1 VLIINE
7 EQGII
12 IHVIEKEKEN
22 DQLHQGKLI
31 VVNICLGII
40 IKEETNVKSRIHVHD
55 QDHVLIQGE
64 ININI
69 IRNTKII

>member
-1 VLIINE
+1 MLIINE

-12 IHVIEKEKEN
+12 IHVIEKEK

-31 VVNICLGII
+31 VVNICLGI

-64 ININI
+64 IHIII